1 MGVTKYD
8 GYLICMTL
16 IALSVCV
23 GCGYHLRA
31 DGNPVGIE
39 IKGLAIPLMES
50 TSSVEGFE
58 ADFTGI
64 IRDEFISH
72 ARVPLVP
79 EEEADKV
86 LRGKIY
92 DISAQPLTYSVQ
104 QRELSGRLIT
114 HETTSIRRL
123 KIRLDI
129 SLLDRGSGKVIW
141 NDNSMEEE
149 ARFEV
154 GSDPLINRYNQKQA
168 LLRIARQLAK
178 RVYLKTME
186 RF

>member
-1 MGVTKYD
+1 
-8 GYLICMTL
+8 MTL
-16 IALSVCV
+16 IALSACL
-23 GCGYHLRA
+23 GCGYHIRA
-31 DGNPVGIE
+31 DGRPVGID

-72 ARVPLVP
+72 ARVPLVG

-86 LRGKIY
+86 LRGRIY
-92 DISAQPLTYSVQ
+92 DISAQPLTYNTQ
-104 QRELSGRLIT
+104 QQEVGGRTIT
-114 HETTSIRRL
+114 YETTSSRRL
-123 KIRLDI
+123 KIRLDV
-129 SLLDRGSGKVIW
+129 SLLDRDSGKVIW
-141 NDNSMEEE
+141 HDDSMEEE